1 MLVVLGLFIQV
12 VSLVMILRQT
22 GRRWIAYTGVLFVIF
37 SVVYHGLSEII
48 QLVVPGENPFRWL
61 LLRDSL
67 ERWVLIVSIAIFLF
81 SFSYTRKLKQL
92 ACQSTGKMI
101 PFYTPGIIK
110 WQLILALTIPAYLI
124 CISGLSEGQLG
135 YYWMAGLSN
144 QFVLTGI
151 IMTSFTLLAK
161 IGTAY
166 IVPVI
171 LVQGLMVGLIG
182 SRSTVGLTT
191 FAVLSLLGRYRI
203 SVSSR
208 KIVISLLVVCLLIVA
223 ISAARY
229 SVGRES
235 FVLGDFY
242 ERAAALKSGF
252 EALITGKPL
261 DESLLDVFAYRLDGN
276 SFGALVYQQL
286 GNKPYAGLKPFWN
299 NLAMIVP
306 SFLNPLK
313 LEQSVANRNEEA
325 YMVMHYGLP
334 PTEDYTPT
342 TLDVLYCYYGTPVFF
357 VIVIFLGWVFAVV
370 DDWLLRSQGTFAFL
384 VGVGLTICV
393 IFVELGVSIY
403 PNTFRGIFTLWIFLA
418 VINDA
423 KRYIHKSQNA

>member
-1 MLVVLGLFIQV
+1 MLVILGLFIQAA
-12 VSLVMILRQT
+12 SLVMILRQT
-22 GRRWIAYTGVLFVIF
+22 GRRWIAHTGVLFVVL
-37 SVVYHGLSEII
+37 SVVYHGLSEIV
-48 QLVVPGENPFRWL
+48 QFVVPGENPFRWL
-61 LLRDSL
+61 LLRDAL
-67 ERWVLIVSIAIFLF
+67 ETWVLIVSVAIFLF

-92 ACQSTGKMI
+92 SSQSTGKMI
-101 PFYTPGIIK
+101 SSSTPGIIK

-124 CISGLSEGQLG
+124 RVSGLSEDQLG
-135 YYWMAGLSN
+135 YWMAGLSN

-151 IMTSFTLLAK
+151 IITSFTLLAK

-171 LVQGLMVGLIG
+171 LIQGLMVGLIG

-203 SVSSR
+203 PVSLR
-208 KIVISLLVVCLLIVA
+208 KIVISLLIVCLLITA

-235 FVLGDFY
+235 FVSSDFH

-252 EALITGKPL
+252 EALITAKPL
-261 DESLLDVFAYRLDGN
+261 DEAILELLAYRLDGN

-286 GNKPYAGLKPFWN
+286 GHKTYAGLRPFWN
-299 NLAMIVP
+299 NLAMVVP

-325 YMVMHYGLP
+325 YMVMHYDLP

-342 TLDVLYCYYGTPVFF
+342 TLDVLYCYYGAPVFF
-357 VIVIFLGWVFAVV
+357 VIVIFLGWLFAVV
-370 DDWLLRSQGTFAFL
+370 DNWLLRSQGTFAFL

-393 IFVELGVSIY
+393 IFVELGVGIY
-403 PNTFRGIFTLWIFLA
+403 PNTFRGILTLWLLLA
-418 VINDA
+418 VINEA
-423 KRYIHKSQNA
+423 KRYIHKRQNA